1 MAKIVMVNLTGVL
14 TESEVITVEP
24 RYNEVFGITRV
35 FFAPVIVKYMKNDQ
49 DITKLRYSEHIL
61 PVFWPFVKSRFYC
74 TGKSQTEALMYCPS
88 DSEINT
94 SRSRFEISL

>member
-14 TESEVITVEP
+14 TESEVIT
-24 RYNEVFGITRV
+24 V

-61 PVFWPFVKSRFYC
+61 PVSWPFVKSRFYC
-74 TGKSQTEALMYCPS
+74 TGKSQTEALIYCPG

-94 SRSRFEISL
+94 SRSRLGISL

>member
-49 DITKLRYSEHIL
+49 DITKLRTYFASL
-61 PVFWPFVKSRFYC
+61 L
-74 TGKSQTEALMYCPS
+74 AL
-88 DSEINT
+88 
-94 SRSRFEISL
+94 R